1 MPKLSAGL
9 NFQPFPGVAG
19 LDVCVL
25 DIDQERQIVDAV
37 FRFPANDTVALHRHV
52 SQTNMLI
59 LEGELIIYEDDGSV
73 RDRRLAGQYFPGT
86 RDDVHTEGGGPN
98 GAIVLY
104 SVRGH
109 GDPRVIELL
118 DSQQNV
124 LGALTFDDV
133 SALMNATAGQ
143 SGN

>member
-1 MPKLSAGL
+1 M
-9 NFQPFPGVAG
+9 AG

-25 DIDQERQIVDAV
+25 DIDFERQIADAV

-59 LEGELIIYEDDGSV
+59 LDGELIIYEDDGSV
-73 RDRRLAGQYFPGT
+73 RERRTAGQYFPGK
-86 RDDVHTEGGGPN
+86 RDDVHTEGGGPD

-109 GDPRVIELL
+109 GDPNVIELL
-118 DSQQNV
+118 DDQGNV
-124 LGALTFDDV
+124 LGALSFEDV
-133 SALMNATAGQ
+133 AALKIPNA
-143 SGN
+143 

>member
-1 MPKLSAGL
+1 LS
-9 NFQPFPGVAG
+9 NFSSIDFQPFPGVAG

-25 DIDQERQIVDAV
+25 DVDTERQIADAV

-59 LEGELIIYEDDGSV
+59 LEGELIIYENDGSV
-73 RDRRLAGQYFPGT
+73 RDRRLAGQYFPGH
-86 RDDVHTEGGGPN
+86 RDDVHTEGGGPE
-98 GAIVLY
+98 GAIVHY

-118 DSQQNV
+118 GDDGGV

-133 SALMNATAGQ
+133 AALKH
-143 SGN
+143 

>member
-1 MPKLSAGL
+1 LADFSDIK
-9 NFQPFPGVAG
+9 FQPFPGVAG

-37 FRFPANDTVALHRHV
+37 FRFPVNDTVALHRHV

-73 RDRRLAGQYFPGT
+73 RDRRKAGQYFTGT
-86 RDDVHTEGGGPN
+86 RDDVHTEGGGPD

-118 DSQQNV
+118 SDKRDV
-124 LGALTFDDV
+124 IGALTFDDV
-133 SALMNATAGQ
+133 SGLMAAQ
-143 SGN
+143 

>member
-1 MPKLSAGL
+1 MLSNNL
-9 NFQPFPGVAG
+9 DFQPFPGVAG

-25 DIDQERQIVDAV
+25 DIDHERQIVDAV

-59 LEGELIIYEDDGSV
+59 LDGELIIYEDDGSV
-73 RDRRLAGQYFPGT
+73 RDRRLAGQYFPGQ

-98 GAIVLY
+98 GAIVHY

-109 GDPRVIELL
+109 GNLRVIELL
-118 DSQQNV
+118 DDEHNV
-124 LGALTFDDV
+124 LGALTFADV
-133 SALMNATAGQ
+133 AALKDLRQ
-143 SGN
+143 

>member
-1 MPKLSAGL
+1 MSADFSDIPFL
-9 NFQPFPGVAG
+9 PFPGVKG
-19 LDVCVL
+19 LEVHVFDV
-25 DIDQERQIVDAV
+25 DEPRQIVDAV

-59 LEGELIIYEDDGSV
+59 LAGELIIYEDDGSV
-73 RDRRLAGQYFPGT
+73 RERRSAGHYFAGG
-86 RDDVHTEGGGPN
+86 RDDVHTEGGGAD
-98 GAIVLY
+98 GAVVLY

-118 DSQQNV
+118 DEDRNV

-133 SALMNATAGQ
+133 RALEP
-143 SGN
+143 

>member
-1 MPKLSAGL
+1 M
-9 NFQPFPGVAG
+9 AG

-86 RDDVHTEGGGPN
+86 RDDVHTEGGGPD
-98 GAIVLY
+98 GAIVHY

-118 DSQQNV
+118 DSDRNV
-124 LGALTFDDV
+124 IGALTFEDV
-133 SALMNATAGQ
+133 SALKA
-143 SGN
+143 